1 MNVRIDTVGDEELL
15 MKVFK
20 ITRKYPGKDRLILLP
35 KDQNIDMD
43 KPITYKVPGMYIN
56 ADEELK
62 KELGSLVGKLNIEIE
77 EI

>member
-1 MNVRIDTVGDEELL
+1 M
-15 MKVFK
+15 
-20 ITRKYPGKDRLILLP
+20 
-35 KDQNIDMD
+35 
-43 KPITYKVPGMYIN
+43 YKAPGMYIN